1 MILLLPPGEQSSLDH
16 TWYPPE
22 VISSV
27 FAFGPTSRS
36 HATSPTFSIVMLTLT
51 SLPTGYVDESVPATT
66 LIAFDSHATT
76 FPLSVAD
83 GDAESLGSAL
93 ELSAAL
99 ALALALEV
107 AELEEDPRPLIAEN
121 THQISAMIT
130 KMMSTN
136 ASRRSQYTNGGSG
149 PIGCMKLTSVTLP

>member
-1 MILLLPPGEQSSLDH
+1 
-16 TWYPPE
+16 
-22 VISSV
+22 
-27 FAFGPTSRS
+27 
-36 HATSPTFSIVMLTLT
+36 MLTLT

-66 LIAFDSHATT
+66 LIAFASHATT

-93 ELSAAL
+93 GFSVGLSV

-107 AELEEDPRPLIAEN
+107 DELEDDPRPVIAEN